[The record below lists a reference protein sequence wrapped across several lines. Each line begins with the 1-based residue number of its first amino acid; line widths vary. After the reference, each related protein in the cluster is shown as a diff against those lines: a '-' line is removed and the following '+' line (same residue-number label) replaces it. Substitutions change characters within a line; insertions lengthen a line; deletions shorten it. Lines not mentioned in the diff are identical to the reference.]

1 MYWVKKILVYIF
13 LCFALSGNTQN
24 PLDIQIEIFEPYP
37 VELEYY
43 LENANNLFITVSNL
57 TGIDQEVFYHVRLVG
72 DNGIDIQ
79 TLPTVRPLEAVR
91 IPAFRTLFYSGNELE
106 RDFPFQYP
114 EDIDLSGLSPEQLD
128 YISFNRALPEGNYQ
142 LCVTALDWNT
152 QTPLTF
158 QCSPSFYVSYGDVPF
173 VYMPYDGEEVF
184 VSETNH
190 ITIGWEPPF
199 TLAPPAGTF
208 QYNLKMIDITD
219 EPIQDI
225 ELLLNNPGVF
235 PVLDAE
241 GLMTEIY
248 NYDFPPEIELIEGHQ
263 YALRVQAEDVGGNHP
278 LANNGFSEISTFWYG
293 QNPENVEEPEGPS
306 ENASDCYQNCYF
318 EDQISENPTSNT
330 EEFNE
335 FQVGQFTVEQVQWT
349 QSSGSAASGS
359 GEIAI
364 PFLNDVR
371 VKVNFSNVSINSSG
385 RMYNGVVEADVDQV
399 YDPARIDTDLAQE
412 MNNFIRN
419 GRVVNALAGG
429 SAMGMP
435 LGLVQNVAGY
445 NFMLGFTQM
454 SFFPEQAVCQL
465 MHHLQ
470 IPQMGEEVF
479 ITMAGTDICLI
490 PAGFGGE
497 YTLHPALDV
506 PVPFG
511 GDLELVFKGS
521 AASDLEQVQDE
532 ACHLEMDCN
541 GLKKL
546 AVRGEVL
553 FPEESFKALDDSED
567 PVKGTFSVEIDR
579 AVGASENIYA
589 QFGEEGIPEESGF
602 HFMAQVSVDDF
613 ELSALPEW
621 GFALEN
627 AWLDCSDFENPP
639 SIQWPESYDDPNI
652 SWDEDE
658 QDMVMQPTWQ
668 GIYIQDIELT
678 TPMVFFEGGS
688 PAKVSGNHMIIDPL
702 LSFSLAVEDI
712 FTTDQGS
719 LDNWSLSMD
728 SLFISFVQNRLE
740 SGGFSGEL
748 GVPITA
754 EGQYFRYTALIQDS
768 DRENTSLDAP
778 EYVFSVKPSDA
789 IDFPFMM
796 GKVSLSEN
804 SYILANLSPSDESQN
819 YLELHAEG
827 GVGINSELF
836 ETKDGVESVPLAIPL
851 ADFRCT
857 YHSRQGFTESHFGFA
872 GLEAVQSDD
881 GGQIE
886 YDHDFGMQ
894 FSEESFAGF
903 PLNIE
908 SASLQSISG
917 SEVVFNLTPRVSV
930 AGGENGIAG
939 SVGLDF
945 NSSFET
951 VNGQQKLRLQSVSVS
966 NLSIYSDVYGL
977 LLDGEVEFYNDIGAD
992 KVGNSGARG
1001 NLQVM
1006 LPLGLGVQ
1014 LAAEFGTQVT
1024 DPDAAFGTED
1034 HFNYWFVDG
1043 MVYFGYAGVPI
1054 APGVGIYGL
1063 GGGVFVN
1070 MTKGGSGAMDQN
1082 DVNATLDQVNS
1093 LEETKG
1099 ENNTVHR
1106 TKGIPTPSFGNYGL
1120 KLATTFATHPTPQ
1133 TLNMDVS
1140 VYGEFSEQLG
1150 INLLSINGDAFVM
1163 TDLSMRNKANIW
1175 AAAGLQWEKTVDGQ
1189 VFDGILDVYVNT
1201 PTMYGNPDLNNKMI
1215 GAHFHAEQGGSNLW
1229 WFHAGQ
1235 PDQRGELNIEFPFMG
1250 AIEASGYLMTGHNL
1264 PTELPI
1270 PQKVAF
1276 LMDNAKTGSG
1286 DNQLSDSEAVPA
1298 NGLKRTEGSEMLANM
1313 GTGIALGAELEVTV
1327 GFDAFIYATMSAFLG
1342 FDFNLTQDEARTCYI
1357 PGSGEIAPGIN
1368 DWYAR
1373 GQVYAGLEGQIGLQF
1388 RFAGKDYNLNLFYM
1402 AAAMLLQGGGPN
1414 PEWIE
1419 GRAGITYS
1427 VLNGLVDGTER
1438 FDIAIGDRCVPDF
1451 EDPFAGLELI
1461 YDHYPLDGAE
1471 EVSVWV
1477 DPSVTFL
1484 LPVNEE
1490 IILPVLDEKGKTK
1503 DMTIELALD
1512 RFVTQKTENGSSQ
1525 TVDAEVEWSN
1535 DHKNAFLEFDQ
1546 VLSPLS
1552 EYEADVRLVA
1562 YEIKANG
1569 DRTRMKDENDQN
1581 WKEEVKF
1588 QFSTGEVPYP
1598 IPDEEVVRTV
1608 PIRKQ
1613 RFFLQDDNPL
1623 GIGQIVFS
1631 GNVKDEDPDIGYFPE
1646 DNDNYTYNYFA
1657 RLQDMHGNQPVII
1670 DLNNYKDNSSI
1681 DDLVVSLPN
1690 LEPQTIYSFEIVR
1703 ETDKQFGNRNK
1714 IINRIITEKFE
1725 NQLLDVGSTRNI
1737 NVSTNASRP
1746 GNPQYE
1752 NEDIIYQFYF
1762 RTSKFN
1768 TLQAKLSSMSI
1779 EVEEINSNDPADFYP
1794 KVNFFGE
1801 EGFDVFDIRGEFDG
1815 SGNLVVAPRV
1825 NLFAEEH
1832 SNHSSNSGIQSY
1844 FSFIRQEWEAFDNAS
1859 ESLRN
1864 NAHTLSYDLSFQ
1876 YAGVAQQS
1884 TETLLNQTVS
1894 DYLLDYDFEINY
1906 DQPQI
1911 TFALNQYASGYRGPL
1926 TEEQIEK
1933 KWNIEGIENSN
1944 PIERIVFQ
1952 SGNPIRED
1960 LGQEAPAEDLVRLS
1974 IDHQLCNAASGDA
1987 GQLWQWIYYIN
1998 SARVTLTPDAVV
2010 YGIRHRNAVSIS
2022 VNKWS
2027 SYLNDE
2033 YSDLMDEMSER
2044 TIRDEYYWEAFPGTY
2059 HIKIQGNNLFDVGQ
2073 ITGYKKAFTFEVN
2086 P

>member
-1 MYWVKKILVYIF
+1 MCWVKNILAVAF
-13 LCFALSGNTQN
+13 LCFALSVNAQN

-43 LENANNLFITVSNL
+43 LENADNLYITVTNL
-57 TGIDQEVFYHVRLVG
+57 TGIDQEVFYHIRLVG
-72 DNGIDIQ
+72 DNGVDIQ
-79 TLPTVRPLEAVR
+79 TLPTVRPMEPVR
-91 IPAFRTLFYSGNELE
+91 VPALRTLFYSGNELQ

-114 EDIDLSGLSPEQLD
+114 EDIDLSALSPEQLD

-173 VYMPYDGEEVF
+173 IYMPYDGEEVF

-235 PVLDAE
+235 PVLDVE

-263 YALRVQAEDVGGNHP
+263 YALRVQAEDVSGNYP

-293 QNPENVEEPEGPS
+293 ENPENVEEPEGPA
-306 ENASDCYQNCYF
+306 ENASDCYQNCYY
-318 EDQISENPTSNT
+318 EEEMAESPISNT
-330 EEFNE
+330 ADLNE

-349 QSSGSAASGS
+349 ETNGAAASGS
-359 GEIAI
+359 GEISI

-371 VKVNFSNVSINSSG
+371 VKVNFTSISINAAG
-385 RMYNGVVEADVDQV
+385 RMYDGVVQADVDQV
-399 YDPARIDTDLAQE
+399 YDPAQMDTDLAQE

-429 SAMGMP
+429 AAMGMP

-521 AASDLEQVQDE
+521 AVSDVEQVQEE

-553 FPEESFKALDDSED
+553 FPEQTFTPLNEQEG
-567 PVKGTFSVEIDR
+567 PVKGSFSVELDR

-627 AWLDCSDFENPP
+627 AWLDCSDFENPS

-652 SWDEDE
+652 SWDEGA
-658 QDMVMQPTWQ
+658 QDMLMQPTWQ
-668 GIYIQDIELT
+668 GVYIQDIELT
-678 TPMVFFEGGS
+678 TPVVFFEGGS
-688 PAKVSGNHMIIDPL
+688 PAKISGNHMIIDPL

-712 FTTDQGS
+712 FTSDQGS

-728 SLFISFVQNRLE
+728 SLFLTFVQNRLE

-748 GVPITA
+748 GIPITA

-768 DRENTSLDAP
+768 DLENTSLDAP
-778 EYVFSVKPSDA
+778 EYVFSVQPSDQ

-804 SYILANLSPSDESQN
+804 SYILANLSPSDQSQN

-836 ETKDGVESVPLAIPL
+836 ETEDGVENIPLSIPL

-872 GLEAVQSDD
+872 GLEAVQSSD

-917 SEVVFNLTPRVSV
+917 DEVVFNLTPRVSV

-945 NSSFET
+945 NST
-951 VNGQQKLRLQSVSVS
+951 LRDVNGQQKLKLQSVSVS
-966 NLSIYSDVYGL
+966 SLSIYSDVYGL

-992 KVGNSGARG
+992 QVGNSGARG

-1014 LAAEFGTQVT
+1014 LAAEFGTQIT
-1024 DPDAAFGTED
+1024 DPKAAFGTED
-1034 HFNYWFVDG
+1034 HFNYWYVDG

-1070 MTKGGSGAMDQN
+1070 MTKGGSGAMDQK
-1082 DVNATLDQVNS
+1082 DVNTTLEQVNS
-1093 LEETKG
+1093 LSETKG
-1099 ENNTVHR
+1099 ETNAVH
-1106 TKGIPTPSFGNYGL
+1106 PTDGPPSPSFGNYGL
-1120 KLATTFATHPTPQ
+1120 KLASTFATHPTPQ

-1150 INLLSINGDAFVM
+1150 INLLAINGDAFVM

-1215 GAHFHAEQGGSNLW
+1215 GAHFHAEQGGSNVW

-1235 PDQRGELNIEFPFMG
+1235 PDQRGELNIDFPFMG
-1250 AIEASGYLMTGHNL
+1250 SIEASGYLMTGHNV

-1270 PQKVAF
+1270 PQRVAF
-1276 LMDNAKTGSG
+1276 LMDNAQTGSG
-1286 DNQLSDSEAVPA
+1286 DNRLSESEAVPA
-1298 NGLKRTEGSEMLANM
+1298 NGLQRSEGAEMLANM
-1313 GTGIALGAELEVTV
+1313 GTGMALGAELEVTV
-1327 GFDAFIYATMSAFLG
+1327 GLDAFIYATMSAFLG
-1342 FDFNLTQDEARTCYI
+1342 FDFNLTQDEARTCFI
-1357 PGSGEIAPGIN
+1357 PGSGDIAPGIN
-1368 DWYAR
+1368 DWYGR

-1427 VLNGLVDGTER
+1427 VLNGLVDGTKK
-1438 FDIAIGDRCVPDF
+1438 FDITVGERCVPAF
-1451 EDPFAGLELI
+1451 EDPFAGLEMI
-1461 YDHYPLDGAE
+1461 YDHYPADGE
-1471 EVSVWV
+1471 ENVSVWV

-1484 LPVNEE
+1484 LPINEE
-1490 IILPVLDEKGKTK
+1490 IILPVLDEEGKTK
-1503 DMTIELALD
+1503 DMTVELELD
-1512 RFVTQKTENGSSQ
+1512 RLATQKTEEGASS
-1525 TVDAEVEWSN
+1525 TVSAEIEWSN
-1535 DHKNAFLEFDQ
+1535 DRKNAFLEFDQ
-1546 VLSPLS
+1546 VLSPFS
-1552 EYEADVRLVA
+1552 EYETDVRLIA
-1562 YEIKANG
+1562 YEIQASG
-1569 DRTRMKDENDQN
+1569 TRTRLKDENNQN
-1581 WKEEVKF
+1581 WKEELVF
-1588 QFSTGEVPYP
+1588 QFTTGEVPYP

-1608 PIRKQ
+1608 PIRNQ

-1631 GNVKDEDPDIGYFPE
+1631 GNLKDEDPDLGYFPD
-1646 DNDNYTYNYFA
+1646 DNNQYTYNYFA
-1657 RLQDMHGNQPVII
+1657 RLQDMHGNDPTII
-1670 DLNNYKDNSSI
+1670 DLNQYKDNNSI
-1681 DDLVVSLPN
+1681 DDLVVALPD
-1690 LEPQTIYSFEIVR
+1690 LEPETIYSFEVVR
-1703 ETDKQFGNRNK
+1703 QTEKNFGERNG
-1714 IINRIITEKFE
+1714 ILSQIITEKFE
-1725 NQLLDVGSTRNI
+1725 NQFLDVSATRNI
-1737 NVSTNASRP
+1737 NVSSNATRP

-1768 TLQAKLSSMSI
+1768 TLQEKLAVMSI
-1779 EVEEINSNDPADFYP
+1779 EVEEINSNDPADYYP
-1794 KVNFFGE
+1794 KVNFYGD
-1801 EGFDVFDIRGEFDG
+1801 EGFDVFDIKGEFDAE
-1815 SGNLVVAPRV
+1815 GNLVVAPRV

-1832 SNHSSNSGIQSY
+1832 SNHSSNPGIQSY
-1844 FSFIRQEWEAFDNAS
+1844 FAFIRQEWEAFDDAS
-1859 ESLRN
+1859 AALRN
-1864 NAHTLSYDLSFQ
+1864 NAHTLSYDLSFT
-1876 YAGVAQQS
+1876 YAGLPQQS
-1884 TETLLNQTVS
+1884 TETLRNQTVD
-1894 DYLLDYDFEINY
+1894 DYEADDDIQIDYD
-1906 DQPQI
+1906 QSQI
-1911 TFALNQYASGYRGPL
+1911 TFGLNEYASGFRGPL
-1926 TEEQIEK
+1926 TEEQIEQQ
-1933 KWNIEGIENSN
+1933 WNNESPGSTGPMGGRVI
-1944 PIERIVFQ
+1944 Q
-1952 SGNPIRED
+1952 SGNP
-1960 LGQEAPAEDLVRLS
+1960 LGQGSGSPTVAEDPVRLS
-1974 IDHQLCNAASGDA
+1974 IDHQLCNQGSADA
-1987 GQLWQWIYYIN
+1987 GHLWQWLYYIN
-1998 SARVTLTPDAVV
+1998 SARVTLTPDAIV
-2010 YGIRHRNAVSIS
+2010 YGTRFPNAVSIS

-2027 SYLNDE
+2027 TYLNEE
-2033 YSDLMDEMSER
+2033 YPDLMDEMSER
-2044 TIRDEYYWEAFPGTY
+2044 AIRDEYFWEAFPGTY
-2059 HIKIQGNNLFDVGQ
+2059 HVKIQGNNLYDVGQ
-2073 ITGYKKAFTFEVN
+2073 IPGYKKAFTFEVN